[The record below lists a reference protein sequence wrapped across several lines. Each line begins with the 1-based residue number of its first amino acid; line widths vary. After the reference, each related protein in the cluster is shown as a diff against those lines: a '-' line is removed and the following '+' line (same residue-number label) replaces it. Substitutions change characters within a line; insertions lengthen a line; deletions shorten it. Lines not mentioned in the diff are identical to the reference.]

1 MSNGVQITVLLQKR
15 NIKKKTFTNH
25 LNNST
30 TLITPAYQLHA
41 QKAKGSDCLYE
52 FVPPTIFENEKKN
65 PGGFETPENC

>member
-1 MSNGVQITVLLQKR
+1 MLAFR
-15 NIKKKTFTNH
+15 KTLPPSLH
-25 LNNST
+25 S
-30 TLITPAYQLHA
+30 ISAHA